1 MFEKS
6 VDNAESVRYT
16 QVINEKSKE
25 TLMETIT
32 AIETTTTDIAI
43 VIAKEAVNAKRAQR
57 VAEEGWKNAEA
68 YTLEAFVAEGI
79 TTVLVPEDDG
89 TNTRVT
95 MEGLNETRESVDYE
109 ALATLVTPEVLAS
122 VSATVLDKD
131 KFAAAVEMG
140 IIPAKV
146 AEMVITV
153 KPVKP
158 SVRVTFKAK
167 K

>member
-1 MFEKS
+1 M
-6 VDNAESVRYT
+6 NYMNTTTA
-16 QVINEKSKE
+16 KE
-25 TLMETIT
+25 ALMDTIHT
-32 AIETTTTDIAI
+32 TEITTTDIAI
-43 VIAKEAVNAKRAQR
+43 VIAKEAINAKRTQR
-57 VAEEGWKNAEA
+57 VAEEGWKNAEQ
-68 YTLEAFVAEGI
+68 YVLEAFVAEGI
-79 TTVLVPEDDG
+79 NTVLVPEDDG
-89 TNTRVT
+89 TSTRVT
-95 MEGLNETRESVDYE
+95 MEGLDETRSTVDYE
-109 ALATLVTPEVLAS
+109 ALATLVSADVLAS

-146 AEMVITV
+146 AEMVTTV

>member
-1 MFEKS
+1 
-6 VDNAESVRYT
+6 V
-16 QVINEKSKE
+16 
-25 TLMETIT
+25 
-32 AIETTTTDIAI
+32 
-43 VIAKEAVNAKRAQR
+43 
-57 VAEEGWKNAEA
+57 
-68 YTLEAFVAEGI
+68 LEAFVAEGI
-79 TTVLVPEDDG
+79 NTVLVPEDDG
-89 TNTRVT
+89 TSTRVT
-95 MEGLNETRESVDYE
+95 MEGLDETRSTVDYE
-109 ALATLVTPEVLAS
+109 ALATLVSADVLAS

-146 AEMVITV
+146 AEMVTTV

>member
-57 VAEEGWKNAEA
+57 VADEGWKNAEA
-68 YTLEAFVAEGI
+68 YTLETVVAEG
-79 TTVLVPEDDG
+79 TPTVLVPEEDG

-122 VSATVLDKD
+122 VSTTVLDKE

-146 AEMVITV
+146 AEMVTTV

>member
-57 VAEEGWKNAEA
+57 VAEDGWKNAEA

-109 ALATLVTPEVLAS
+109 ALAALVTPEVLAS

-146 AEMVITV
+146 AEMVTTV